1 MNLAQI
7 QRAVFEVIR
16 QPLTPSQRLRPRM
29 PDGRS
34 TREVANAIIKPND
47 RLASHERLEIYNQQY
62 WFRIL
67 SSFAEDFPGLRGLI
81 GVRRFDKLSVAYLA
95 ENPSRSFTLRNL
107 GASLESWLR
116 RHAEFAPGD
125 HGMAID
131 MVRVEWAEIE
141 AFDGRELPRISKE
154 GLAGLSGNTLFRL
167 QPHLHMLELAY
178 PVDDLLIRVRRA
190 EHQHS
195 MVSNAV
201 RKAAHRTKVRKASL
215 PKPQKTYLVVYRL
228 NDTVFFKRLTRE
240 GFALLGAL
248 GEGKTLGEALEASM
262 PKPAAKVEAF
272 RQEVRDWF
280 ENWASLGWLAK

>member
-107 GASLESWLR
+107 GAGLESWLR
-116 RHAEFAPGD
+116 RHAEIAPGV

-141 AFDGRELPRISKE
+141 AFDGRELPRFSKE
-154 GLAGLSGNTLFRL
+154 ELAGLSGDTAFRL

-190 EHQHS
+190 EHQHN

-240 GFALLGAL
+240 GFALLGTL
-248 GEGKTLGEALEASM
+248 GEGKTLSEALEASM

-272 RQEVRDWF
+272 RQQVREWF
-280 ENWASLGWLAK
+280 ENWASLGWLAR